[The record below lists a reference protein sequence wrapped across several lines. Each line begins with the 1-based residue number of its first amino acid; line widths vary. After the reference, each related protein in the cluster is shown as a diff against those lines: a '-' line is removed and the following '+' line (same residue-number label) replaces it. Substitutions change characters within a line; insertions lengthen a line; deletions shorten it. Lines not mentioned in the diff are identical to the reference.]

1 MIKDVIFYIFML
13 ISLIHITHLG
23 LYIVGANVYDIKQLI
38 HRARRKPVQRP
49 DPLVSIVIPAHNER
63 FGVARTIESVL
74 ANTYKNIE
82 IIVVDDGSTDDTAAV
97 TRTFMK
103 QKTQTGRVETSIYRS
118 IRNARLQRKVIRHG
132 YEAPRML
139 VVTQPNAGKGAAVN
153 NGIQNYAR
161 GELVMT
167 LDADS
172 LLYRSAI
179 ANAVRYFDDPKI
191 VGVAANVQVL
201 DDNTVLSVLQK
212 IEHLIGYRSKKFY
225 TIANCEFVVGGVAS
239 TYRMDT
245 LKEVGF
251 YDTDTVTEDIGLS
264 LKIVA
269 QKGNK
274 NSRIVYAAN
283 VVACTQGVQTYK
295 ALFKQRYR
303 WKLGMLQN
311 LLKNWRMMTAG
322 PQKYGF
328 MMTKY
333 RMPMAFLGELIVLV
347 EPILLLYILYLSVLY
362 ASFGALL
369 GAYFVVTL
377 YVVWT
382 LIPDEHLSVAEKIR
396 YGLMAPFMYFIFY
409 VMNAVQVAA
418 IVRCLKNYKVLTG
431 KIRTDGRW
439 KSPERLV
446 APV

>member
-1 MIKDVIFYIFML
+1 MFKEIIFYVFMI
-13 ISLIHITHLG
+13 ISLIHVTHLG
-23 LYIVGANVYDIKQLI
+23 FYIVGANVYDIRQLI
-38 HRARRKPVQRP
+38 RKSRRKQKFISN
-49 DPLVSIVIPAHNER
+49 PLVSIVIPAHNER
-63 FGVARTIESVL
+63 TGIIPTLESVL
-74 ANTYKNIE
+74 ASTYKNIE
-82 IIVVDDGSTDDTAAV
+82 IIVIDDGSTDDTAAIA
-97 TRTFMK
+97 RSFMK
-103 QKTQTGRVETSIYRS
+103 QRAQLSTHQSYVYRS
-118 IRNARLQRKVIRHG
+118 IRNSRLQRRVERATD
-132 YEAPRML
+132 ETTRML

-153 NGIQNYAR
+153 NGIMNYAR

-179 ANAVRYFDDPKI
+179 ANAVRYFEDPKI

-225 TIANCEFVVGGVAS
+225 TVTNCEFVVGGVAS
-239 TYRMDT
+239 TYRRSV
-245 LKEVGF
+245 LSEVGY

-274 NSRIVYAAN
+274 DARIVYASN

-311 LLKNWRMMTAG
+311 LLKNRGMMAAG

-333 RMPMAFLGELIVLV
+333 RMPMAYIGEAIVLI
-347 EPILLLYILYLSVLY
+347 EPLLLLYIMYLSVLY
-362 ASFGALL
+362 ASFGALF
-369 GAYFVVTL
+369 GAYMVVTL
-377 YVVWT
+377 YVIWT
-382 LIPDEHLSVAEKIR
+382 LVPDENLRTNEKIR
-396 YGLMAPFMYFIFY
+396 YGLLSPFMYFIFY
-409 VMNAVQVAA
+409 IMNAVQVAA
-418 IVRCLKNYKVLTG
+418 VVRCIKNYKLIGGQV
-431 KIRTDGRW
+431 RTDGRW
-439 KSPERLV
+439 HSPERAKV
-446 APV
+446 PA